1 MKELPDE
8 VWETPDQPAWE
19 APFMPG
25 RVGSGLIGCVWMSA
39 IPVAIIAAIGLLLVD
54 GTAGL
59 IIAGVVSFPWLLF
72 TVGSFWQI
80 REMRRGGRLYPY
92 PTASMAPKLTPA

>member
-8 VWETPDQPAWE
+8 IWETPDQPAWE

-80 REMRRGGRLYPY
+80 REMRRAGGYTRISP
-92 PTASMAPKLTPA
+92 PRWPPS